1 MFIAEYLYPLL
12 EMAASILAI
21 IFYAL
26 NKPTFLIFPQKPDIY
41 SFTNK
46 YMCFIA
52 LISL

>member
-26 NKPTFLIFPQKPDIY
+26 NKPTFLISPKNLIY

-46 YMCFIA
+46 YMYK
-52 LISL
+52 

>member
-12 EMAASILAI
+12 EIAASILAI

-26 NKPTFLIFPQKPDIY
+26 NKFPQKPDIY